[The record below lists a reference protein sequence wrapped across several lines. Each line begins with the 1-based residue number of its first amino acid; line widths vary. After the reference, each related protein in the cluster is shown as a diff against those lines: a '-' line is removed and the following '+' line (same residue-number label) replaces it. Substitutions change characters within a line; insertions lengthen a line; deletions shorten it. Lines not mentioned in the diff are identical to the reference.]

1 VLEYLSTPELELFV
15 VEFLIGIIYGGIFI
29 DTRVGNIRDQIFI
42 DARDWNIMIKPSLFF
57 LNKNKKIHMHGFK
70 FIS

>member
-1 VLEYLSTPELELFV
+1 VLEYLPTPELELFV

-29 DTRVGNIRDQIFI
+29 DVRVGNIRDQIFI
-42 DARDWNIMIKPSLFF
+42 DARGRNIMIKPSLFF
-57 LNKNKKIHMHGFK
+57 LNKKKIHMHGFK